1 MISIVNL
8 SKRYGKRVLFENISL
23 NINCKEKIG
32 LIGPNGSGKS
42 TLFSLILGEIE
53 PEHGEVRVNK
63 NTHIGY
69 LPQEAS
75 FSPPDFQVTSGSP
88 PEAQSSENT
97 VLSELTRGDDRIIRL
112 KKEQDELEAK
122 NEAGTKRYGEV
133 LHNLESL
140 GFFELEYK
148 AKKILGGLGFKE
160 RDFSR
165 PIKQMSGGWQM
176 RVLLAKLLT
185 FSYDLLLLDEPT
197 NYLDLY
203 AALWLKDYLFSFK
216 GTFIIISHDKVFL
229 NEVTKYTLVLEQGI
243 ITKVSG
249 NYEHYEEIKAE
260 RRKFLARQFKEQ
272 QKKKEQLERF
282 ISRFHAQPN
291 KAAQVRAK
299 RTALEKMEEI
309 VVPPDPQE
317 SIRNFQFPKTYSSG
331 HKVITLENISKSY
344 GQINVYKDFD
354 FELYRQEKAVLA
366 GENGA
371 GKSTLLK
378 VLAGVIDIDSGT
390 RKMGHNVEIGYFSQT
405 RLDVLNPDNTV
416 LEEAYLAAAG
426 YMSETAIRTLLGAFL
441 FTGDDVYKA
450 VKVLSGGEKS
460 RLILAKLLIN
470 PPNFLLLDEPTTH
483 LDVDAV
489 DALILALRQYQ
500 GSIVFISHD
509 IHFVRSIANVVFE
522 VKDGRIRKF
531 SGGFDYYLEKKTQAD
546 APPKEIQPK
555 IKAQEKKADLDKEKK
570 KEEERRLREEEKI
583 RKVHNSAIRQEIN
596 KLGNKK
602 EGLLLESYAKARALS
617 NPKFYHYEEMAKEYG
632 RRLKEINKIILKI
645 EEKIKKLEG
654 GLL

>member
-1 MISIVNL
+1 M
-8 SKRYGKRVLFENISL
+8 
-23 NINCKEKIG
+23 
-32 LIGPNGSGKS
+32 
-42 TLFSLILGEIE
+42 
-53 PEHGEVRVNK
+53 
-63 NTHIGY
+63 
-69 LPQEAS
+69 
-75 FSPPDFQVTSGSP
+75 
-88 PEAQSSENT
+88 
-97 VLSELTRGDDRIIRL
+97 
-112 KKEQDELEAK
+112 
-122 NEAGTKRYGEV
+122 
-133 LHNLESL
+133 
-140 GFFELEYK
+140 
-148 AKKILGGLGFKE
+148 
-160 RDFSR
+160 
-165 PIKQMSGGWQM
+165 
-176 RVLLAKLLT
+176 
-185 FSYDLLLLDEPT
+185 
-197 NYLDLY
+197 
-203 AALWLKDYLFSFK
+203 
-216 GTFIIISHDKVFL
+216 
-229 NEVTKYTLVLEQGI
+229 TKYTLVLEQGI

-309 VVPPDPQE
+309 VLPPDPQE

-460 RLILAKLLIN
+460 RDRK
-470 PPNFLLLDEPTTH
+470 
-483 LDVDAV
+483 
-489 DALILALRQYQ
+489 
-500 GSIVFISHD
+500 S
-509 IHFVRSIANVVFE
+509 VV
-522 VKDGRIRKF
+522 
-531 SGGFDYYLEKKTQAD
+531 
-546 APPKEIQPK
+546 
-555 IKAQEKKADLDKEKK
+555 
-570 KEEERRLREEEKI
+570 
-583 RKVHNSAIRQEIN
+583 
-596 KLGNKK
+596 
-602 EGLLLESYAKARALS
+602 
-617 NPKFYHYEEMAKEYG
+617 
-632 RRLKEINKIILKI
+632 
-645 EEKIKKLEG
+645 
-654 GLL
+654 